1 MQSTSV
7 EIKELFYS
15 KAHNDFQKRRSR
27 QNWLIQKISSVK
39 KTIVDNSIDFQS
51 IELDGNEQL
60 LLFSKPETKVA
71 QLICR
76 YPWCNSKLASN
87 SSRNGH
93 EKSKYSPKKYS
104 CKKCNFPAEREE
116 TIENYKMR
124 FHGVVEYNQPQR

>member
-7 EIKELFYS
+7 EIRELFYS
-15 KAHNDFQKRRSR
+15 KAHNDFQQMRSR

-39 KTIVDNSIDFQS
+39 KTIMDNSIDFQF
-51 IELDGNEQL
+51 IELNGNEQL
-60 LLFSKPETKVA
+60 VLFSKPETQVA

-93 EKSKYSPKKYS
+93 EKSKHSQKKYS
-104 CKKCNFPAEREE
+104 CKKCNFAAEREE
-116 TIENYKMR
+116 TIENHKLR
-124 FHGVVEYNQPQR
+124 VHGVVE

>member
-1 MQSTSV
+1 MFLMQSTSV

-15 KAHNDFQKRRSR
+15 KAHNDFQKMRSR

-39 KTIVDNSIDFQS
+39 KTIMDNSIDFQS

-60 LLFSKPETKVA
+60 VLFSKPETKVA

-93 EKSKYSPKKYS
+93 EKSKYSQKKINVKNVTFLPKE
-104 CKKCNFPAEREE
+104 KKHLEITR
-116 TIENYKMR
+116 
-124 FHGVVEYNQPQR
+124 